1 MYCNIQYIKQVWSNT
16 GEFKFYLF
24 YIIYSMFYKYILR
37 KIIKKAV
44 INIKYKIGKSSLTSI
59 CTDLNLTDIS

>member
-24 YIIYSMFYKYILR
+24 YIIYSMFYKYIL
-37 KIIKKAV
+37 KKKKTTIKGSDKFPNF
-44 INIKYKIGKSSLTSI
+44 IF
-59 CTDLNLTDIS
+59 DI

>member
-24 YIIYSMFYKYILR
+24 YIIYSMFYKYIL
-37 KIIKKAV
+37 KK
-44 INIKYKIGKSSLTSI
+44 NQQ
-59 CTDLNLTDIS
+59 